1 MASVFGKIFVGI
13 YVEIKRSDGTF
24 LASSQTQRDT
34 HARQTHA
41 RTQAHRLS
49 IRRLRMREANDQL
62 AVS

>member
-34 HARQTHA
+34 HARQAHA
-41 RTQAHRLS
+41 RTHTGTPPLHPAAPEERG
-49 IRRLRMREANDQL
+49 
-62 AVS
+62 